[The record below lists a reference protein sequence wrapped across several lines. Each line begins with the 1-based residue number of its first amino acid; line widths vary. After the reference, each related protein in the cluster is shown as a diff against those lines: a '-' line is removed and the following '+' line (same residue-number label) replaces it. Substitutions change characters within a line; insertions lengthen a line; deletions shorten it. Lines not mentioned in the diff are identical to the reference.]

1 MKFDRNKT
9 FPYPVLRP
17 FSDDYIDGEFQANV
31 DFSSSEGVVTVDM
44 SYQVSSTELIEEI
57 RLGNAKFISIVSC
70 RETYFREVVS
80 TDQANIVKKFDVGN
94 LRGEVKVDS
103 YIIVVKKII
112 AFKSSDINPE
122 FGRDSWQF
130 TPGDVLA
137 QDDTAV
143 FYIDRDLFKPVT
155 SVFDLVKNDAYTGGE
170 WSINLDNDHIEIALS
185 NAMKESIDNARNS
198 TSMKIVLLNS
208 IYFTAAVHAI
218 QRLKEYGSDYEEK
231 KWGRVFFRQIHSSGL
246 DIVGTDAYI
255 LAQKLMKYPLGALNA
270 YVFKK
275 ELSDV

>member
-17 FSDDYIDGEFQANV
+17 YSDDYIEGEFQATV
-31 DFSSSEGVVTVDM
+31 DFSSNEGVVTLDM
-44 SYQVSSTELIEEI
+44 SYQASSPELIEEI
-57 RLGNAKFISIVSC
+57 RLGCAKFISIVSC

-80 TDQANIVKKFDVGN
+80 TDQTNIVKKFDVGN

-103 YIIVVKKII
+103 YIIAVKKIL

-130 TPGDVLA
+130 THGDVLA

-155 SVFDLVKNDAYTGGE
+155 SVFDLVKNDAHFGGE
-170 WSINLDNDHIEIALS
+170 WTINLDNDHIEISLS
-185 NAMKESIDNARNS
+185 NSMKESIDNARNNA
-198 TSMKIVLLNS
+198 SMKYVLLNS

-218 QRLKEYGSDYEEK
+218 QRLKENDGDYEEK
-231 KWGRVFFRQIHSSGL
+231 KWGRVFYRQIHNSGL
-246 DIVGTDAYI
+246 DIISTDAYI

-270 YVFKK
+270 YVLKGT
-275 ELSDV
+275 E